1 MLVSANRQNV
11 PLSSVDVKRKRE
23 AMSFPFLV
31 DEDLRKGYNYFI
43 CVGKRMIE

>member
-11 PLSSVDVKRKRE
+11 PLSSVDVKRERE
-23 AMSFPFLV
+23 ALSFPVLG